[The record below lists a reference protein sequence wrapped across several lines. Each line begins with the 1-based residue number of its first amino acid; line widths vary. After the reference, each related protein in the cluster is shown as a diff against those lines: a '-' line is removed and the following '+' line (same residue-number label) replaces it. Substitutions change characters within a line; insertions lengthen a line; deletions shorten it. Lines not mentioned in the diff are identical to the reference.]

1 MNDKQYRVIVDTEGS
16 DKGAEMMVK
25 GAAMALE
32 KYPALLVS
40 LAGDK
45 EKIEGILAGLGL
57 FTDGALSE
65 RVEIIP
71 ATQVITNYDSPA
83 TAIFEKSDSSLV
95 KALSTLAE
103 GDEYI
108 GVVSTGNT
116 GALIAGTMRFL
127 STPDRVRPALAAV
140 LPAEDGSRT
149 CLVDTGATVD
159 CTPTMLL
166 HFARLGSD
174 FMRKLYKLDSPKIGL
189 LSNGSEPTKGNKTVK
204 ETHELL
210 KAANDL
216 NFIGNIEGTNALS
229 GECDVLVCDGFAGNQ
244 VLKVTEGTARRI
256 ITDVARL
263 AKKTG
268 EPKYM
273 ELVGY
278 LKGLYDF
285 NSLGGA
291 VILGARKLVLKAH
304 GSANET
310 SIMNTIG
317 ILMSVS
323 DGGTII

>member
-1 MNDKQYRVIVDTEGS
+1 MK
-16 DKGAEMMVK
+16 
-25 GAAMALE
+25 
-32 KYPALLVS
+32 
-40 LAGDK
+40 
-45 EKIEGILAGLGL
+45 
-57 FTDGALSE
+57 
-65 RVEIIP
+65 
-71 ATQVITNYDSPA
+71 
-83 TAIFEKSDSSLV
+83 
-95 KALSTLAE
+95 
-103 GDEYI
+103 
-108 GVVSTGNT
+108 
-116 GALIAGTMRFL
+116 
-127 STPDRVRPALAAV
+127 
-140 LPAEDGSRT
+140 
-149 CLVDTGATVD
+149 
-159 CTPTMLL
+159 
-166 HFARLGSD
+166 
-174 FMRKLYKLDSPKIGL
+174 KLYKLDSPKIGL
-189 LSNGSEPTKGNKTVK
+189 LSNGSEPTKGNKKVK

-210 KAANDL
+210 KAAEDL

>member
-1 MNDKQYRVIVDTEGS
+1 MSNKQYKVIVDTEGS
-16 DKGAEMMVK
+16 DKGVGMIVK
-25 GAAMALE
+25 GAVMALE
-32 KYPALLVS
+32 KYPELSVC
-40 LAGDK
+40 LAGDR
-45 EKIEGILAGLGL
+45 EKIESILADLGAP
-57 FTDGALSE
+57 TE
-65 RVEIIP
+65 RVEIIH
-71 ATQVITNYDSPA
+71 ASEVITNYDSPA
-83 TAIFEKSDSSLV
+83 TAIFEKTDSSLV
-95 KALSTLAE
+95 KALESLAE
-103 GDEYI
+103 RDDVI
-108 GVVSTGNT
+108 GAVSTGNT

-140 LPAEDGSRT
+140 LPTENGERT

-174 FMRKLYKLDSPKIGL
+174 FMKKLYKIDAPKIGL

-210 KAANDL
+210 KAAEDL

-256 ITDVARL
+256 ITDIAKL

-268 EPKYM
+268 EAKYM

-291 VILGARKLVLKAH
+291 VILGAKKPVFKSH
-304 GSANET
+304 GSSNET

-317 ILMSVS
+317 LIMSVS

>member
-1 MNDKQYRVIVDTEGS
+1 MSNKQYKVIVDTEGS
-16 DKGAEMMVK
+16 DKGAEMIVK

-32 KYPALLVS
+32 KYPELTVC
-40 LAGDK
+40 LAGDR
-45 EKIEGILAGLGL
+45 EKLEGIISDLGLG
-57 FTDGALSE
+57 TE
-65 RVEIIP
+65 RVEIIH

-95 KALSTLAE
+95 KALEALAQRE
-103 GDEYI
+103 DVVGA
-108 GVVSTGNT
+108 VSTGNT
-116 GALIAGTMRFL
+116 GALIAGTMRHL

-140 LPAEDGSRT
+140 LPTENGERT

-174 FMRKLYKLDSPKIGL
+174 FMKKLYKIDAPKIGL
-189 LSNGSEPTKGNKTVK
+189 LSNGTEPTKGNKTVK

-210 KAANDL
+210 GAAEDL
-216 NFIGNIEGTNALS
+216 NFIGNIEGTGALS
-229 GECDVLVCDGFAGNQ
+229 GACDVLVCDGFAGNQ
-244 VLKVTEGTARRI
+244 VLKVTEGTAKRI
-256 ITDVARL
+256 ITDIAKL

-268 EPKYM
+268 EAKYM

-291 VILGARKLVLKAH
+291 VILGAAKPVFKAH
-304 GSANET
+304 GSSNET

-317 ILMSVS
+317 LIISVS